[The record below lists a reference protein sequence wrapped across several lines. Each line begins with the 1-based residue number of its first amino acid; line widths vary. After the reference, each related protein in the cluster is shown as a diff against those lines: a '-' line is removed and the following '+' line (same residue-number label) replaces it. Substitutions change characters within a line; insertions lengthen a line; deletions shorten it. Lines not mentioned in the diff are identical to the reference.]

1 MYEVFFKF
9 YSCNEDI
16 KPSAAFSCRHIKYK
30 IHAPLAPKHVI
41 FILKI
46 QKFSVEGAQ
55 PRPQTP
61 PPAGGGHPLSGRG
74 TPPPAP
80 TPLGA
85 CGASIFAPSAL
96 THAPPTRKSGYGP
109 GVGVGVGVLVEGQVG
124 IPPPPRLGIA
134 DHGRIIRLVRAWL
147 QWTEFWPF

>member
-30 IHAPLAPKHVI
+30 IHAQECTKTRNFY

-46 QKFSVEGAQ
+46 FW
-55 PRPQTP
+55 
-61 PPAGGGHPLSGRG
+61 GGGTAPSPDPSPSGRG

-80 TPLGA
+80 TPSTPA
-85 CGASIFAPSAL
+85 APQSSAL

-109 GVGVGVGVLVEGQVG
+109 ENNRFRMSVYRTFSFSLVDAVF
-124 IPPPPRLGIA
+124 PVCSSVSRL
-134 DHGRIIRLVRAWL
+134 LY
-147 QWTEFWPF
+147 